1 MHHYM
6 IISLYHYIN
15 IPVFAQFE
23 AWRVNLACRIV
34 VRLNRVDHRITAM
47 ACSKS
52 ACSPIQGIVTAGATF
67 LAAINSAI
75 ASAGERRRRTAIHIN
90 NVIQAIL
97 ECPPNNDDAQGAYF
111 SLKYNVVY
119 SQTDCKSIID
129 AIADV
134 MRPKALSVRRDPAL
148 LGWSR
153 PHEQYQSCEN
163 FCMYFTEGRWALIKD
178 PQVSMDKL
186 FNIFA
191 GQAFDIGLRKP
202 LNATFV
208 RMLAIACA
216 SGRPIPRDAFWDRMR
231 ALKQTFYAWGC
242 TRPHTMHYVKVYPC
256 NAKSFA
262 ELYPDC
268 YPGSEC
274 PMDCPLSA
282 VDMLKFVQAMPIR
295 KIYGSSTSIGPQST
309 IDGCAPPTGSAPP
322 LVGVTPQRSSS
333 DIPHKTP
340 GSLPDAASS
349 WRSESEILRETQC
362 NGNGSVPNGDRAC
375 SRKSVVP
382 SPPVARTDVDDGP
395 PTRASGT
402 SSAPSLEDDLAMTL
416 DHVKQE
422 DPTETRAAAT
432 ATPASSARDVSCM
445 ARAVGDHRDKRPR
458 EHSLDPADYRVRKSL
473 ALPVNPT
480 IDPPFPGTEWHP
492 PISFCTVTIHMD
504 VSQGRWVVRPA
515 WPYTKKTFGWRTDPV
530 RTWAAV
536 IAFAKNPHFD

>member
-1 MHHYM
+1 M
-6 IISLYHYIN
+6 
-15 IPVFAQFE
+15 
-23 AWRVNLACRIV
+23 NLACRIV

-52 ACSPIQGIVTAGATF
+52 ACSPIQAVVTGGASF

-75 ASAGERRRRTAIHIN
+75 ASAGERRRRTSIHIN

-111 SLKYNVVY
+111 SLKNNGVY

-129 AIADV
+129 AIVDV

-163 FCMYFTEGRWALIKD
+163 FYMYFTEGRWALIKD
-178 PQVSMDKL
+178 PQVSMEKL
-186 FNIFA
+186 FTIFA
-191 GQAFDIGLRKP
+191 SQAFDIGLRKP

-231 ALKQTFYAWGC
+231 TLKQTFYAWGI

-282 VDMLKFVQAMPIR
+282 VDMLKFVRAMPIR
-295 KIYGSSTSIGPQST
+295 GYGSSTSIGPQST

-349 WRSESEILRETQC
+349 RRSESEILRETQWK
-362 NGNGSVPNGDRAC
+362 GNGSIPNGAIDTDRAC

-445 ARAVGDHRDKRPR
+445 ARAVDDHRDKRPR

-480 IDPPFPGTEWHP
+480 IDPPFPGTECWHP

-515 WPYTKKTFGWRTDPV
+515 WPYAKKTFGWRTDPV